1 MNEIGSRLRALRL
14 SVDFSQFQIA
24 ERLNT
29 SQVSIFRY
37 ESGRATPPVNVL
49 LWYADF
55 FQVSLDYIFGRT
67 DQPQGI
73 TYSAEPKIIE
83 SQPKENK
90 ELQQFI
96 DMCFTPNSPMQKK
109 LKATL
114 LKMMEEE
121 QG

>member
-1 MNEIGSRLRALRL
+1 MEVIAQRLRSLRENASL
-14 SVDFSQFQIA
+14 SQMKLAMQM
-24 ERLNT
+24 NT
-29 SQVSIFRY
+29 TQVNVFRY
-37 ESGRATPPVNVL
+37 ESGRVTPPVRVL

-73 TYSAEPKIIE
+73 LYTAEPKIIE